1 MPIDLGQVDWLY
13 VALLAVFVFV
23 TTYVGGFLAFGRR
36 WMAALASTVLFVAL
50 FVFWTYYPHRVPGPR
65 AINLPGSTITVV
77 PVPAAPAAPAAPQ
90 KPRNPVTDITP
101 RNPVTD
107 VTPPAAPAA
116 PPTVPATPPA
126 APAPSPAAPA
136 R

>member
-1 MPIDLGQVDWLY
+1 MPIDLSQVDWLY
-13 VALLAVFVFV
+13 VALLAIFVFV
-23 TTYVGGFLAFGRR
+23 TAYVGGFLAFGRR
-36 WMAALASTVLFVAL
+36 WTAALASTVLFVAL

-65 AINLPGSTITVV
+65 AISLPGATTTTAV
-77 PVPAAPAAPAAPQ
+77 PAPAAPAAAAAPQ

-116 PPTVPATPPA
+116 PASPPAEPAPPPA
-126 APAPSPAAPA
+126 APAPA

>member
-13 VALLAVFVFV
+13 VVLLAFFVFV
-23 TTYVGGFLAFGRR
+23 TAYVGGFLAFGRR
-36 WMAALASTVLFVAL
+36 WTAALASTVLFVAL

-65 AINLPGSTITVV
+65 AISLPGATTTTAV
-77 PVPAAPAAPAAPQ
+77 PAPAAPAAPAAPQ

-101 RNPVTD
+101 
-107 VTPPAAPAA
+107 PAAPAA
-116 PPTVPATPPA
+116 PASPPAEPAPPPA
-126 APAPSPAAPA
+126 APAPA